1 MRASKKFVVIAYDIS
16 ATKRKNKVV
25 KILQKY
31 GTRVNLSVFECMMTA
46 SQLMS
51 AQEEIQS
58 LIKPGRD
65 QVIFYPLCLD
75 CYAKIT
81 YHPSRRTEKP
91 DAAEII

>member
-1 MRASKKFVVIAYDIS
+1 MRASKRFVVIAYDIS
-16 ATKRKNKVV
+16 ATKRRNKIVQ
-25 KILQKY
+25 ILQKY
-31 GTRVNLSVFECMMTA
+31 GTRVNFSVFECMMTD
-46 SQLMS
+46 SQFML

-81 YHPSRRTEKP
+81 YHPSRRTKKP
-91 DAAEII
+91 DTAEII